1 MKQEKTLQD
10 KLKKVAQFSCVA
22 LCTIAITG
30 CQKDNEEVAA
40 PEAVAPVEAAAVAP
54 VAAPVAAPSTIPAGN
69 PKDVLAEVDGE
80 KLTRG
85 EVEKEIDIQMT
96 ALQDRIPPERKT
108 EFRDGMYKYT
118 VEQFVVKQLL
128 INEAKK
134 QKIKVTKADKEKVY
148 EQIKASLPPGKTIE
162 QAMEE
167 SPLGKK
173 RMEEEIQASLTI
185 TKLIEKEMED
195 KVSVS
200 KKEIAAFKSDPV
212 KVTASH
218 ILIMVDPAD
227 SAEVKA
233 EKKAKAEKI
242 QKELAGGADF
252 AKLAAE
258 HSACPSKAKGG
269 DLGPFGRGQMAP
281 PFEEASFT
289 QEVDVIGPVVETQF
303 GYHIIKVT
311 AQEKGDAVPEEE
323 IKKMLE
329 SEKQREVASNFIDAL
344 RKKAKITYAKGFEP
358 PPAL

>member
-1 MKQEKTLQD
+1 MKQANTLQD
-10 KLKKVAQFSCVA
+10 RLKKVAQFSCVA

-40 PEAVAPVEAAAVAP
+40 PTPEVAPAAVAG
-54 VAAPVAAPSTIPAGN
+54 APVAAPSTIPAGN
-69 PKDVLAEVDGE
+69 PKDVLAEVGGE

-85 EVEKEIDIQMT
+85 DVEKEIDIQMT
-96 ALQDRIPPERKT
+96 ALQGRIPPERQT

-167 SPLGKK
+167 SPLGKE

-185 TKLIEKEMED
+185 TKLIEQEMD
-195 KVSVS
+195 GKVSVS
-200 KKEIAAFKSDPV
+200 KKEIAAFKNKPV

-218 ILIMVDPAD
+218 ILIMVDKAD
-227 SAEVKA
+227 SPEVKA

-242 QKELAGGADF
+242 QKELVGGADF
-252 AKLAAE
+252 AKLATE
-258 HSACPSKAKGG
+258 HSSCPSKNNGG

-289 QEVDVIGPVVETQF
+289 QKVGEIGPIVETEF

-311 AQEKGDAVPEEE
+311 AQEKGDSVPDED

-329 SEKQREVASNFIDAL
+329 SEKQREVASNFIDSL
-344 RKKAKITYAKGFEP
+344 RKKAKIKYAKGFEP
-358 PPAL
+358 PVAL